1 MSAGWVAVI
10 TALIAGGCAV
20 IGQAIL
26 AKSNNQKL
34 TQELFARIDKQ
45 SELNDEKLKGDIA
58 VIKTE
63 IKTLSDRVEK
73 HNNLIDRMYH
83 VEAAVTELQHQQG
96 GRNNG

>member
-10 TALIAGGCAV
+10 TALIAGACAV
-20 IGQAIL
+20 LGQAIL

-34 TQELFARIDKQ
+34 TQDLFARIDKQ

-73 HNNLIDRMYH
+73 HNNLIERMYE
-83 VEAAVTELQHQQG
+83 VEGAVRELQHNQQRG
-96 GRNNG
+96 AN